1 MALFTDVG
9 IYGKL
14 PSHGD
19 FLRRRVSEE
28 FVRVWDRWLQE
39 CLVASREALADQWL
53 DRYLTGPV
61 WRFAC
66 AGGAVGPAPVVGLV
80 APSVDRVGRYFPLT
94 LVAELQA
101 PEDPLV
107 VAVAA
112 APFFD
117 AAERLVIDTLAADRV
132 DFERFDS
139 QVSELS
145 TEFASIKL
153 PRRLDFDGT
162 QALVAGSGHER
173 WMLPLQEGAAALG
186 PLFNGL
192 LARHLAGLY
201 DPMVI
206 WWTEGSAYVDP
217 GCVVGR
223 GLPDPSGFASMLD
236 GARTNP
242 TWRTVTSAAGPSD
255 ATPSGDTLIGD
266 LLAPRFRSAAA
277 SDVGRV
283 RSVNQDA
290 FIERSDVGVW
300 VVADGLGGHRDG
312 EVASRMVCDA
322 LADFV
327 PDAGFDRIDR
337 RGQGAARARQRLS
350 GTRHGGFERRAGQHR
365 GGVVRAGVE
374 VCRAVGGRQPV
385 VSVAG
390 RPAGAGHRGP

>member
-19 FLRRRVSEE
+19 FLPGAVSEE

-192 LARHLAGLY
+192 LARHLAELY

-217 GCVVGR
+217 RCVVGR

-236 GARTNP
+236 SAWTDPN
-242 TWRTVTSAAGPSD
+242 WRTAVPDERIGAGRRC
-255 ATPSGDTLIGD
+255 GEQRH
-266 LLAPRFRSAAA
+266 LLADLGLCDQLQRSLGPGPRKRSRQLQDRGQEAKSMTTSFTCFRMVARAFRS
-277 SDVGRV
+277 S
-283 RSVNQDA
+283 S
-290 FIERSDVGVW
+290 
-300 VVADGLGGHRDG
+300 
-312 EVASRMVCDA
+312 
-322 LADFV
+322 LATSTSPIV
-327 PDAGFDRIDR
+327 LTTR
-337 RGQGAARARQRLS
+337 RRK
-350 GTRHGGFERRAGQHR
+350 TR
-365 GGVVRAGVE
+365 
-374 VCRAVGGRQPV
+374 
-385 VSVAG
+385 
-390 RPAGAGHRGP
+390 